1 MAVLNTPLNL
11 RLLLLPLLLLL
22 LQDYCQRGMQLMVCN
37 PSPRVVRLM
46 ERSGLINKIG
56 REWVFVRVHDAVVAC
71 QRSLMQ
77 MEAGGSLGPI
87 SCSWQPLGVAVTSTT
102 VDPLEHMPPAAGS
115 GAGKGNGSVQLASRE
130 RDSKD
135 VDD

>member
-1 MAVLNTPLNL
+1 MAVLNIQLNL
-11 RLLLLPLLLLL
+11 RLLLLPLPLLFLL

-87 SCSWQPLGVAVTSTT
+87 SWQPLAVAVTSST
-102 VDPLEHMPPAAGS
+102 VDPLEHVPAAA
-115 GAGKGNGSVQLASRE
+115 GAGKGNGGVQLASRD

-135 VDD
+135 VDN